1 MLAKDL
7 KEILYLQKRL
17 DIKHRKRWDPRLEQ
31 TKTHKDPIVDDAP
44 PLVLLRS
51 TGMQPSPL
59 LQSEIWF
66 VRPKETRASSE
77 RVGMQ
82 ADWQALVK
90 DPGQLSFCSSKLRR
104 AGIIARQVT

>member
-59 LQSEIWF
+59 LQWDMSCGPVDGDCVAYHRAQGVGSNCSKTTEMVWF
-66 VRPKETRASSE
+66 
-77 RVGMQ
+77 
-82 ADWQALVK
+82 
-90 DPGQLSFCSSKLRR
+90 GQLWI
-104 AGIIARQVT
+104 G